1 MNKKQE
7 EEIVLLLNIY
17 SKALTLLEQY
27 DKNNLKIFKGKKSK
41 FVLKYE
47 DCLEV
52 ISELKKQSS
61 GKKEYGSLFGNE
73 VGHKFESAVKNIYQT
88 FNKKQLYS
96 SIGEKTAN
104 FLYLAIKDHPFSDG
118 NKRIAAFL
126 FVHFLNKS
134 NYLYNIKKEKKISN
148 NTLAALT
155 LLIAESRPK
164 EKDQMIAFITQLLK
178 EN

>member
-7 EEIVLLLNIY
+7 KEILYLLNSY
-17 SKALTLLEQY
+17 SKALSLLEEY
-27 DKNNLKIFKGKKSK
+27 DKNKLKIFKGKKSK

-47 DCLEV
+47 DCLDI
-52 ISELKKQSS
+52 ISEIRKESS
-61 GKKEYGSLFGNE
+61 DKKEYGSLFGNE

-104 FLYLAIKDHPFSDG
+104 FLYLTIKDHPFSDG

-126 FVHFLNKS
+126 FIYFLNKS
-134 NYLYNIKKEKKISN
+134 NYLYNTKKEKKISN

-178 EN
+178 